1 MEYTKIY
8 QNDKLKF
15 DIKCHLSIEKAI
27 LLARENGLSGRFEIH
42 HVLITSGETYTYT
55 ITYINEKNQRSGA
68 VFPFAGKGA

>member
-1 MEYTKIY
+1 MENTKIY
-8 QNDKLKF
+8 QNDKLIL

-27 LLARENGLSGRFEIH
+27 LLARENGLSGRLEIQ

-68 VFPFAGKGA
+68 VFPFARKGA